1 MKSPKRLWV
10 YTVALIV
17 TMTILVFPLD
27 WIYQLVQRR
36 AGTEPALVALTIT
49 VAAILILGIRGGVEA
64 HRIQRILREEAA
76 SRARNLPG
84 DDPKPVVLEVF
95 GMELLHYEYPDAE
108 PKKESFISDREIQQ
122 LLSCPRKRRG
132 KQPRFPEDKIR
143 KAVLKWERR
152 DPSFSARTLEEF
164 LELEFGS
171 GPDGIL
177 LMAPSTFYDWR
188 RAVLKEI
195 EAQQENH

>member
-1 MKSPKRLWV
+1 MKPSKRMRAYIMALLISL
-10 YTVALIV
+10 TALI
-17 TMTILVFPLD
+17 FPLY

-36 AGTEPALVALTIT
+36 MGIEPALLALAIA
-49 VAAILILGIRGGVEA
+49 VAAVVMLAVRGGVEA
-64 HRIQRILREEAA
+64 HRIHRILRDEAA
-76 SRARNLPG
+76 SKAKSRPE

-95 GMELLHYEYPDAE
+95 GMELLHYEHPIAKPQKE
-108 PKKESFISDREIQQ
+108 PSISDQEIQQ

-132 KQPRFPEDKIR
+132 KQPRFPEEKIR

-152 DPSFSARTLEEF
+152 DPSFSARTLEQF
-164 LELEFGS
+164 LEQEFGS

-195 EAQQENH
+195 EAQQKNY

>member
-1 MKSPKRLWV
+1 MKPSKRMWA
-10 YTVALIV
+10 YCVALLISL
-17 TMTILVFPLD
+17 IALIFPLY

-36 AGTEPALVALTIT
+36 MGIEPALLALTI
-49 VAAILILGIRGGVEA
+49 VVVVMVMLAVRGGVHA
-64 HRIQRILREEAA
+64 HQIQRILREEAA
-76 SRARNLPG
+76 SKAKSRPG

-95 GMELLHYEYPDAE
+95 GMELLQYEHPMAE
-108 PKKESFISDREIQQ
+108 PKSGTEISDPDLQQ
-122 LLSCPRKRRG
+122 LLSAPRKRRG
-132 KQPRFPEDKIR
+132 KQPRFPEEKIR
-143 KAVLKWERR
+143 KAVLRWERR

-164 LELEFGS
+164 LEQEFGC

-188 RAVLKEI
+188 RHVLKEI

>member
-1 MKSPKRLWV
+1 MKSPKRIWG
-10 YTVALIV
+10 YTVALLI

-36 AGTEPALVALTIT
+36 AGTESALVALTIT
-49 VAAILILGIRGGVEA
+49 VAAILILGIRGGMEA
-64 HRIQRILREEAA
+64 HRINRILREEAA
-76 SRARNLPG
+76 SKARTQPG
-84 DDPKPVVLEVF
+84 NDSKPVVLEVF
-95 GMELLHYEYPDAE
+95 GMELLHYEHPIAE
-108 PKKESFISDREIQQ
+108 SQKESSIIEKEIQQ
-122 LLSCPRKRRG
+122 LVSCPRKRRG

-164 LELEFGS
+164 LELEFGC

-195 EAQQENH
+195 EAQQKNH